1 VTAVKVIQVDLWSSK
16 ATLLVQIC
24 KSASSLGGLDVPKPT
39 SQVFTLAFLKC
50 MVGLKIQF
58 AHIVAMRLDSGFHCG
73 HVSSGIG
80 SEGSIVDDS
89 DGDESPMV
97 SNTSEEDDWLQWMA
111 NGLDSN
117 SPSGNDQDEDNTD
130 DILDFVTGVLGD
142 GPI

>member
-1 VTAVKVIQVDLWSSK
+1 
-16 ATLLVQIC
+16 
-24 KSASSLGGLDVPKPT
+24 VPKPT

-58 AHIVAMRLDSGFHCG
+58 AHIVAIMRLDSGFHCG

-97 SNTSEEDDWLQWMA
+97 SNTSEEDDCLQWMA